1 MIDRHDRQIEE
12 KSLAVV
18 PLTWLN
24 KKGRAFWP
32 PYNDDKCRR
41 AAKML
46 KMPQSGWKLYSAK
59 ELARAGKFSKFL
71 IVCYLLI
78 CGLFCED
85 FNIIEL
91 LLS

>member
-1 MIDRHDRQIEE
+1 MEFVEE
-12 KSLAVV
+12 KSLTVV

-24 KKGRAFWP
+24 KKGHAFWP
-32 PYNDDKCRR
+32 PYHGDKSRS

-46 KMPQSGWKLYSAK
+46 EVLQSGWKLHSVK
-59 ELARAGKFSKFL
+59 EWARAGNFSKFL

-78 CGLFCED
+78 GGLFYVH
-85 FNIIEL
+85 FNIIQL